1 MCAIYHGPFDL
12 SEVLGREHLIAD
24 IFRTHNPKGHTGGE
38 SNRKWNRTTIVVVCN
53 KATKKTAGAAG
64 GHPSI
69 SERFSEVSESEVI
82 VLQDH

>member
-24 IFRTHNPKGHTGGE
+24 LFRTHNPKGHTGGE

-53 KATKKTAGAAG
+53 KATKKTAGAARLFTVLDLTYMQR
-64 GHPSI
+64 PSPI
-69 SERFSEVSESEVI
+69 
-82 VLQDH
+82 